1 MLWVVAC
8 SCHLCPT
15 ADDSDYHGGSDVAAA
30 IQLDRQ
36 CGIHPLPR
44 IYIHRSRY
52 SHARTLVFTIYTR
65 DRSAAE
71 MCASITTSTAF
82 VRSVPERNKSTASNA
97 DKSRATNCLIVR
109 ELMPMRYTDT
119 R

>member
-44 IYIHRSRY
+44 IYIHLVLTRT
-52 SHARTLVFTIYTR
+52 HARIHHLY
-65 DRSAAE
+65 A
-71 MCASITTSTAF
+71 
-82 VRSVPERNKSTASNA
+82 
-97 DKSRATNCLIVR
+97 
-109 ELMPMRYTDT
+109 
-119 R
+119 